1 LDNRVMAKTEKAAA
15 MGVARAYLAPLSP
28 SYAPGLFELLNDWDV
43 VRMLSEVPWPLRYE
57 DVETFLSSEHP
68 NTDDFVILANLDVK
82 RRNEFGGEIFRAIGV
97 CGVKRPGSSEPPR
110 KMPRLGYWIGRPHWG
125 QGFGTEAV
133 AELVDRAFRMYP
145 HDRVGA
151 GVFKENAASQRVLAK
166 LGFTAKGSKMVTSR
180 SRGGEVE
187 AIDMQV
193 TRAEWEAAKARRQ

>member
-1 LDNRVMAKTEKAAA
+1 MMAKTKTDPAIRY
-15 MGVARAYLAPLSP
+15 ARIVLAPLDSC
-28 SYAPGLFELLNDWDV
+28 YAQGLFELLDDWDV

-68 NTDDFVILANLDVK
+68 NTDDFVILASLDVK
-82 RRNEFGGEIFRAIGV
+82 RRNDFGGEIFRAIGV
-97 CGVKRPGSSEPPR
+97 CGIKRPGTSEPPR

-125 QGFGTEAV
+125 RGFGTEAV
-133 AELVDRAFRMYP
+133 AELVDRTFRMYP

-187 AIDMQV
+187 AVDMQI
-193 TRAEWEAAKARRQ
+193 TRAEWEAARARRQ

>member
-1 LDNRVMAKTEKAAA
+1 MMAKTKTDPAICDAHII
-15 MGVARAYLAPLSP
+15 LAPLDVC
-28 SYAPGLFELLNDWDV
+28 YAEGLFAHLNDWDV

-68 NTDDFVILANLDVK
+68 TTDDFVILANLDAQV
-82 RRNEFGGEIFRAIGV
+82 GEALDREVFHPIGV

-110 KMPRLGYWIGRPHWG
+110 RMPRLGYWIGRPHWG

-151 GVFKENAASQRVLAK
+151 GVFKENASSQRVLAK

-180 SRGGEVE
+180 SRGCEVE
-187 AIDMQV
+187 TVDMQV